1 MWVVVLV
8 RVVVVV
14 LVQAVV
20 GGVVVGGEDG
30 VGGVVVCIGA
40 CVLFVMSYV
49 ADGIMVVSIIL
60 WYG

>member
-1 MWVVVLV
+1 M
-8 RVVVVV
+8 V

-40 CVLFVMSYV
+40 GVLFVMSYV